1 MSNYHFALPD
11 IGEGLHEAEIVTW
24 LVKPGDRVEE
34 NDNIVE
40 VQTDKAVVEISAPV
54 TGEIEALGGEEGATV
69 KVGDTLVVFSG
80 VPSERAHGKTAEA
93 VELPTPPETIAEK
106 ETKTAHRVLAAPSVR
121 KAARVAG
128 VDLADVV
135 PTGKGGKILTADL
148 QRHLET
154 SGQAPEQPQPVLQE
168 TVSPASSQ
176 ARTEKITGTR
186 KAIFEKMTAAK
197 QHAVMCTGM
206 DEINVTKLV
215 DLRKTLMPHAE
226 EHQTKLTYLPFII
239 KAAAHVLKRYPL
251 FNASVDEANMEIR
264 YHEEVHIGVATATD
278 NGLLVPVIKHAD
290 QKSVLEL
297 AKELEELSQKARD
310 RKLKSHELT
319 GSTFTVSSTGGG
331 GGFYATP
338 ILNHPEVAI
347 MGVHKISKQAIVV
360 DDEIQIGHMMGMSLT
375 FDHRIIDGEPSGQF
389 MNGVKK
395 LLETPELLIL
405 EGK

>member
-54 TGEIEALGGEEGATV
+54 TGEIETLGGEEGSTV

-80 VPSERAHGKTAEA
+80 VRSERVHGKTAEA
-93 VELPTPPETIAEK
+93 VELPTPPETLPEK
-106 ETKTAHRVLAAPSVR
+106 EPKTAQRVLAAPSVR

-128 VDLADVV
+128 VDLAHVV
-135 PTGKGGKILTADL
+135 PSGKGGKILAADL
-148 QRHLET
+148 QRHIET
-154 SGQAPEQPQPVLQE
+154 KGKTEEPPQPVQQE
-168 TVSPASSQ
+168 TVSSDSNQ
-176 ARTEKITGTR
+176 VRTEKITGTR

-197 QHAVMCTGM
+197 QHAVMCSAM

-215 DLRKTLMPHAE
+215 DLRKTLLPHAE
-226 EHQTKLTYLPFII
+226 EQQTKLTYLPFII
-239 KAAAHVLKRYPL
+239 KAAAHVLKRNPL
-251 FNASVDEANMEIR
+251 FNASVDEANMEIC
-264 YHEEVHIGVATATD
+264 YHEEIHIGVATATD

-297 AKELEELSQKARD
+297 AKELDELSQKARG

-347 MGVHKISKQAIVV
+347 MGIHKISKQAIVV

-375 FDHRIIDGEPSGQF
+375 FDHRIIDGEPSGRF